1 MTPFWITPR
10 YFTPFMAPYGFV
22 HTAETSPVSV
32 AGNLSALDPKPQ
44 PLGVP
49 LRTMVFSSKHTRIK
63 AVRTAPKVN
72 IRTKVRE
79 KRCCALPFI
88 FTHKL
93 IMSLSPT
100 CTHFYYLF
108 CVFIFPFLEE
118 QGESRAK
125 QGAWD

>member
-1 MTPFWITPR
+1 
-10 YFTPFMAPYGFV
+10 MAPYGFV

-32 AGNLSALDPKPQ
+32 AGNLSALDPKPP

-49 LRTMVFSSKHTRIK
+49 LRTMVFSSKRTRIK

-79 KRCCALPFI
+79 KRCCASHFI
-88 FTHKL
+88 FTPKPSCRYHL
-93 IMSLSPT
+93 PVHTFIT
-100 CTHFYYLF
+100 FR
-108 CVFIFPFLEE
+108 VFIFPFLEE
-118 QGESRAK
+118 QSRSK